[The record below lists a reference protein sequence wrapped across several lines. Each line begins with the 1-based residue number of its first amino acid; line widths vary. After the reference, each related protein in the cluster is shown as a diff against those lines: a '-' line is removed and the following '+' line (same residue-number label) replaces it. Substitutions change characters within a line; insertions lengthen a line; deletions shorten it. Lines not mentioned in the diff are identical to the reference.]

1 MQLEY
6 SYKNHYKWGFNDNW
20 FNPPEADG
28 YFQLSIGACSRPHLS
43 FRQECINTAKL
54 LGNQFT
60 KPILVALSG
69 GHDSQVVCLSMIN
82 AGVPFRP
89 VILRMISHQGNL
101 YNGHDI
107 AGAFAFCKKFNL
119 DPIVEELNID
129 HYYTTTGMQL
139 ISDHCIHPTVMV
151 VPLHLVIKYKDTH
164 AFVIGAGD
172 PVPIRSVNQDTG
184 ESSLTCSLIP
194 VPIQQYMIDHGIQ
207 AVDRF
212 FMYAPEQIAAYLDH
226 PIIHHYNNARDALDG
241 RDTRDYFTNCVKPMM
256 YSDEWPE
263 IIQRKKNTGYETVP
277 YFQELTMCVDRVTS
291 HINPHSKAIV
301 LKYEELLDHL
311 NSNTGEIKT
320 WKSIDDRYIYQCV
333 DNSQS

>member
-6 SYKNHYKWGFNDNW
+6 SQHNHYKWGFNDNW

-28 YFQLSIGACSRPHLS
+28 YFQVSIGACSRPHLS

-54 LGNQFT
+54 LGSQFT

-69 GHDSQVVCLSMIN
+69 GSDSQVVCLSLIN

-89 VILRMISHQGNL
+89 VILRLLSRHGSL

-107 AGAFAFCKKFNL
+107 AGAFDFCKKFNL
-119 DPIVEELNID
+119 DPIVEELDMD

-139 ISDHCIHPTVMV
+139 ISDYCIYPPVMV

-164 AFVIGAGD
+164 AFIIGGGD
-172 PVPIRSVNQDTG
+172 PLLTRSVDQDTV
-184 ESSLTCSLIP
+184 ESSLIYSLDP
-194 VPIQQYMIDHGIQ
+194 TPIQQYMINHEIQ
-207 AVDRF
+207 AVQRF
-212 FMYAPEQIAAYLDH
+212 FMYTPEQIAAYLDH
-226 PIIHHYNNARDALDG
+226 PVMHYYNNARDALDG
-241 RDTRDYFTNCVKPMM
+241 RDTRDYFINCVKPMM

-277 YFQELTMCVDRVTS
+277 YLHELFMCVDRVTS
-291 HINPHSKAIV
+291 HINPESKSVV

-320 WKSIDDRYIYQCV
+320 WKSVDDRYIYQCV
-333 DNSQS
+333 DNSKI